1 MSRRRRIDYK
11 LLLLRDA
18 HSCIRHKVNIIAIVL
33 EFGPPKKSNGTDF
46 CCILRLI
53 DETHYKSGITVNVFT
68 ANADSLPCIS
78 AAGDIIHLCGVT
90 LNTHLGEVNVVFYK
104 NSSFA
109 LYKGKS
115 DDGDFVPYQAYSK
128 IFLRDE
134 DKLRIVS
141 LRKWLV
147 DFHIPEDSSGFPML
161 KEIKEGHSNLAC
173 KLEPTMPRDLVC
185 SFPTVGSILRIFF
198 ELPTRKDHLHALQ
211 VGTWVKFVNIRLSV
225 CTGLWYGVFNSYT
238 KLRYTTNEDRH
249 IIERQRLYEERI
261 SLQSGRMP
269 FGTIPQSID
278 SLSESLRITKVHAD
292 HVQHFTLM
300 DVLTHSEVTAR
311 FNCVVR
317 VVAAMPYQAEKLC
330 FPAGGVYRMKLTLED
345 PTARIHAAVV
355 GADGETL
362 FDGYPGIENVRRK
375 MNRLLGVTERG
386 DGIVLKDYPR
396 NPPWVSVC
404 IISFYSDKTNLWRY
418 RKFRVCDTKIVG
430 DP

>member
-173 KLEPTMPRDLVC
+173 KILHCWEVERDQCVLFVWDGTDTPPNAISAILEDEIKSPLPLQLEPTMPRDLVC

-300 DVLTHSEVTAR
+300 DVLTHSE
-311 FNCVVR
+311 
-317 VVAAMPYQAEKLC
+317 
-330 FPAGGVYRMKLTLED
+330 
-345 PTARIHAAVV
+345 
-355 GADGETL
+355 ETL